1 MLEVEICF
9 NMSKSIGDWTRM
21 RAEEYLS
28 KLSLEL
34 HTAIAVQFCTEISNL
49 IIFSW
54 TTKVKSKFVI
64 LE

>member
-1 MLEVEICF
+1 M
-9 NMSKSIGDWTRM
+9 RM
-21 RAEEYLS
+21 KAEEYLS

-34 HTAIAVQFCTEISNL
+34 HTAIAVQSCTEISNL